1 MLAVVAGHGRPTA
14 TTPGGAGGTSWRR
27 RGVRRAP
34 SGRLRPT
41 TTAGWAARVLTG
53 SSRTQGRADSHARD
67 ADRPSVTPVG
77 APARTSHRH
86 MSPVSAAVVPPSSRP
101 VISSSSGWWS
111 HPQRGSGPKRGTRPV
126 DFQPMRLRLRRAP
139 ARPPVPAPAGPV
151 VLVLPARDEGGR
163 VGAVIDRLPTDVLG
177 RPTRCI
183 FVDDGSVDDTAA
195 VASAH
200 GATVVRHN
208 RSAGLGAAVRDGLAA
223 AVASG
228 AAVVAFCDADGEYD
242 PAELARLAA
251 PILEGRADYVV
262 GSRFRGSIDRMRP
275 HRRLGNRLL
284 TVVLR
289 IIAREPISDGQSGF
303 RALSSRAAA
312 DAHIAHD
319 YNYAQVLTLDL
330 LGRGYRYAEVPIT
343 YSFREGGRSFVRLG
357 SYLRAVGP
365 AVWRTVQASGPA
377 PGGLS

>member
-1 MLAVVAGHGRPTA
+1 
-14 TTPGGAGGTSWRR
+14 
-27 RGVRRAP
+27 
-34 SGRLRPT
+34 
-41 TTAGWAARVLTG
+41 
-53 SSRTQGRADSHARD
+53 
-67 ADRPSVTPVG
+67 
-77 APARTSHRH
+77 
-86 MSPVSAAVVPPSSRP
+86 
-101 VISSSSGWWS
+101 
-111 HPQRGSGPKRGTRPV
+111 
-126 DFQPMRLRLRRAP
+126 
-139 ARPPVPAPAGPV
+139 

-183 FVDDGSVDDTAA
+183 VVDDGSVDDTAA

-208 RSAGLGAAVRDGLAA
+208 RSAGLGAAVRDALAA